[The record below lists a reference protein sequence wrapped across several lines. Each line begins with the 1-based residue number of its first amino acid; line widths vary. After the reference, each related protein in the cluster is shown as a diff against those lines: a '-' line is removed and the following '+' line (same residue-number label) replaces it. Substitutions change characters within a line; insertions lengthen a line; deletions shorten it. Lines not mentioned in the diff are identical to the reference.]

1 MALYLVRRAERQQPS
16 SDPAARI
23 KPAIA
28 WLLWIGGGFVGLHRF
43 YLRASPL
50 GFVYIALAL
59 GVLVSSSNAY
69 DSRVALSNAAT
80 EIESARFDAD
90 YYADQAAQGI
100 EGAEGRLAEASSRLT
115 SAERQFATE
124 RKSTRLNS

>member
-1 MALYLVRRAERQQPS
+1 MT
-16 SDPAARI
+16 
-23 KPAIA
+23 
-28 WLLWIGGGFVGLHRF
+28 
-43 YLRASPL
+43 
-50 GFVYIALAL
+50 LAL

-100 EGAEGRLAEASSRLT
+100 EGAEGRLTEANARLAN
-115 SAERQFATE
+115 AERQLATAE
-124 RKSTRLNS
+124 EVPSAWGKLAGAPGLLTLVLLLSDAARMGHLIPRRRPNQATP